1 MIEQNNKLPPLL
13 LAIAVFLVYYVSNPL
28 PGNYYDYTFRIAG
41 AFLDG
46 RLGLEETPPSW
57 LNEVIPHEGKFY
69 SAFPLGSV
77 VTMLPLAV
85 LKKFGVIEHFP
96 GTFLAAAIASIV
108 TLLLYQLSGRYLV
121 SVTRRVVLA
130 LFPVL
135 GSWMWANLAF
145 AGSWHLALGLAV
157 AGQLGTLYF
166 ILIRFHP
173 FAAGCCFALAFGN
186 RTEIVLVAPIFFYLI
201 YRHGLNAAGNHW
213 QAIDRF
219 LAAPVLLG
227 VLTLLYNYARFGSL
241 FDFGYAR
248 IPGVLDEPWYQHGIF
263 SIYAIPNNAYAML
276 IEPWRRIDE
285 FPYLIPY
292 GFGGSILLSCP
303 FLLLLVRLG
312 ARDATL
318 KLLAWSAIGIL
329 TLVLWCHGNTGGWQI
344 SYRYAM
350 ELLPWMF
357 LIMLESSPKGVKPWE
372 VILLVLS
379 VLINAYSTYLFLRTE
394 II

>member
-1 MIEQNNKLPPLL
+1 MTEQNEKFPPLP
-13 LAIAVFLVYYVSNPL
+13 LAIAVFLVYYFSNPL

-57 LNEVIPHEGKFY
+57 LNEMIPHERKFY
-69 SAFPLGSV
+69 SAFPLGSA

-85 LKKFGVIEHFP
+85 LKKLGVIEHFP
-96 GTFLAAAIASIV
+96 GTFLAAAIAAIV
-108 TLLLYQLSGRYLV
+108 TLLLYQISGRYPL
-121 SVTRRVVLA
+121 SVPRRVMLA

-157 AGQLGTLYF
+157 AGQLGALYF

-186 RTEIVLVAPIFFYLI
+186 RTEIALVAPIFLYLI
-201 YRHGLNAAGNHW
+201 YRRGLNSAHNRW
-213 QAIDRF
+213 RAIDLF
-219 LAAPVLLG
+219 LAAPLLLG

-248 IPGVLDEPWYQHGIF
+248 IPGVLEEPWYQHGIF
-263 SIYAIPNNAYAML
+263 SLHAIPGNAYAML
-276 IEPWRRIDE
+276 IEPWRRIE
-285 FPYLIPY
+285 KFPYLIPW
-292 GFGGSILLSCP
+292 GFGGSILLNCP
-303 FLLLLVRLG
+303 FLLLLARLG

-318 KLLAWSAIGIL
+318 KLLAWGAIGIL

-350 ELLPWMF
+350 EL
-357 LIMLESSPKGVKPWE
+357 
-372 VILLVLS
+372 
-379 VLINAYSTYLFLRTE
+379 
-394 II
+394 